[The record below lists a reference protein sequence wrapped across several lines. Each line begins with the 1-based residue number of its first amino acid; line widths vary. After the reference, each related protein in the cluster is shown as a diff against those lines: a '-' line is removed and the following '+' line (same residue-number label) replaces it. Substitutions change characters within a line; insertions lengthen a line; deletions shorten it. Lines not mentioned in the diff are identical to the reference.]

1 MSNETSRMAAVEF
14 APMVLKLSL
23 RSLALAAFMAC
34 SKGEE
39 TTTTPSNK
47 PQAPDPPY
55 WNADCDPIVPW
66 YCGFPFPSNTALV
79 DDPTTVTKKRVV
91 FKAATLPRH
100 GNKETD
106 PTAWNDFDGFSPT
119 GTLITYMW
127 RATAKGLNTQN
138 DLARSVTAESKTV
151 LIEAD
156 TGAFVPH
163 ISELDML
170 PKNEEERTVMVRP
183 VVRLKDKT
191 RYIVAIRDVVDPEG
205 DVIPPSPAFVALRDG
220 GSFNHPSIEA
230 RRALYGDIFGKL
242 EKVGV
247 KKASLQLAWDFTT
260 ESRESITRY
269 MLAMRD
275 DALKVV
281 GDQGPEY
288 RVDKVDEDPY
298 PNIKRRIKGFMKV
311 PLYLTKAEPGGRMNL
326 DPATKLPKQN
336 GTAEFPFTVYVPTSA
351 TTKPAAIL
359 QNGHGLLGGQGEG
372 GGGYLTNFASKYN
385 YVVIAVDWVGMASE
399 DRNTITDVI
408 ADDIGGFRQVVDR
421 QHQGHINMLLAM
433 RMMKGR
439 FKDDPT
445 VQFEGKSAI
454 DPAQGCFY
462 RGDSQ
467 GGIFGGVYM
476 SISTDVTR
484 GLLSVPGAP
493 YSILLDRSSDFVPFH
508 FLLGLPYASDIDMK
522 PVQHLVQML
531 WDRTEPG
538 GYMQYLNKDMLP
550 GTPKHE
556 VLMHVAIGDF
566 QVTPLGAHYMART
579 IGGKLLTPAARP
591 VWGIPEQ
598 AYPYEGS
605 GLVEFD
611 TKTAEAPLENI
622 PPKESGTD
630 PHGVIRSLAAAQK
643 MADEFF
649 RTGKITATCDG
660 KCDPE

>member
-1 MSNETSRMAAVEF
+1 MKM
-14 APMVLKLSL
+14 
-23 RSLALAAFMAC
+23 RSLIVAALVMLSC
-34 SKGEE
+34 SKRSED
-39 TTTTPSNK
+39 TSTNSTK
-47 PQAPDPPY
+47 PAAPEPAV

-66 YCGFPFPSNTALV
+66 YCGFPFPSNTALA
-79 DDPTTVTKKRVV
+79 DDASTVTKKRVA
-91 FKAATLPRH
+91 FKGTTLPRPN
-100 GNKETD
+100 GKQTD
-106 PTAWNDFDGFSPT
+106 PSPWADLDGFSPSAT
-119 GTLITYMW
+119 AITYMW

-138 DLARSVTAESKTV
+138 DLARSITPASKTI

-163 ISELDML
+163 ISEIDML
-170 PKNEEERTVMVRP
+170 PKSDEERTLMVRP

-205 DVIPPSPAFVALRDG
+205 DVIPASPAFSALRDG
-220 GSFNHPSIEA
+220 GQFNHPSIEA
-230 RRALYGDIFGKL
+230 RRALYADIFAKL

-247 KKASLQLAWDFTT
+247 TKANLQLAWEFSTA
-260 ESRESITRY
+260 SRESITGT
-269 MLAMRD
+269 MIAMRD
-275 DALKVV
+275 DALKTV
-281 GDQGPEY
+281 GEDGPEY
-288 RVDKVDEDPY
+288 RIDKVDEDPY
-298 PNIKRRIKGFMKV
+298 PTIKRRIKGFMKV
-311 PLYLTKAEPGGRMNL
+311 PLYLTKAEPGGRLNL

-351 TTKPAAIL
+351 TTNPAPIL

-372 GGGYLTNFASKYN
+372 GGGYLTNFAGKYN
-385 YVVIAVDWVGMASE
+385 YVVIAVDWVGMAGE
-399 DRNTITDVI
+399 DQPTITDAI
-408 ADDIGGFRQVVDR
+408 SGDIGGFRAAVDR

-439 FKDDPT
+439 FKADPN

-454 DPAQGCFY
+454 DPTKGCFY

-476 SISTDVTR
+476 TISTDVTR

-493 YSILLDRSSDFVPFH
+493 YSILLDRSVDFAPFH
-508 FLLGLPYASDIDMK
+508 FLLGLPYASDIDLQ
-522 PVQHLVQML
+522 PVVGLVQML

-538 GYMQYLNKDMLP
+538 GYLSYLNKDMLP

-556 VLMHVAIGDF
+556 VLIHVAIGDF
-566 QVTPLGAHYMART
+566 QVSPLGAHFMART
-579 IGGKLLTPAARP
+579 IGAKLMTPAARP

-598 AYPYEGS
+598 PYPYEGS
-605 GLVEFD
+605 GIVEFD
-611 TKTAEAPLENI
+611 TNTAEAPLENI
-622 PPKESGTD
+622 PPRKSGDD
-630 PHGVIRSLAAAQK
+630 PHGIIRNLSAAQK

-649 RTGKITATCDG
+649 RTGKVAAACDG